1 MFRKF
6 LIHCFFNLFSK
17 TIIPKLIL
25 RALNNKKV
33 NFYNKKMDG
42 LDNNRFFVKFCGK
55 LARYYN
61 KDQIYFEKKFLFK
74 KQFKMI
80 LELSEFTQNG
90 YYFSFPHNGLTSLML
105 ASKKNVFVDVGS
117 NVGIF
122 SLIGSQVFKN
132 VHSFE
137 PMKQNFLNLQNNI
150 KINNIKNI
158 KTYNCA
164 LGSKS
169 EYGQIVLNKYN
180 SGGSKVKKITKK
192 NENSI
197 KIFNLDKLK
206 IKNVSLIKI
215 DVEGSE
221 LDVLKGS
228 KNTIKFFS
236 PTIFVEV
243 SSKLTNIKNIS
254 SFLGED
260 YKIFSVVKYKNKI
273 PNDMIFVH
281 KKILGNLKTFN
292 FFSFNI

>member
-17 TIIPKLIL
+17 TIIPRLIL
-25 RALNNKKV
+25 CTLNNDKV

-42 LDNNRFFVKFCGK
+42 IDTNRFFVKFCGK

-61 KDQIYFEKKFLFK
+61 KDQIFFEKKFFFK

-158 KTYNCA
+158 KAYNCA
-164 LGSKS
+164 LGSKF

-180 SGGSKVKKITKK
+180 SGGSKVKKNTKK
-192 NENSI
+192 DENSI
-197 KIFNLDKLK
+197 KIFNLDKLQ

-228 KNTIKFFS
+228 KNTINFFS

-243 SSKLTNIKNIS
+243 SSKLTNIKKIS

-273 PNDMIFVH
+273 PNDMMFVH
-281 KKILGNLKTFN
+281 KKFLDNLKNFN